1 MVKFIEKKRLLVF
14 YCGALRVLGWI
25 LLCTGVIGV
34 ALLLIEA
41 AQTGGSVE
49 LRDTL
54 GYIKRSNT
62 VFVSIALVSLGFGQ
76 LVRYLFLNDRRM
88 GLLLRYGEKIFYL
101 CAIIAV
107 WNIGAY
113 FWLVA
118 TGRTGGDNSFVS
130 LWLLY
135 FMPTL
140 LYKVAKIL
148 ILIGLGRFLKH
159 ILAMAEDSRLKI

>member
-1 MVKFIEKKRLLVF
+1 MVEFIGKKRLLVF
-14 YCGALRVLGWI
+14 YCTALRILGWI
-25 LLCTGVIGV
+25 LLCMGVIGV
-34 ALLLIEA
+34 ALLFIEA
-41 AQTGGSVE
+41 SQTGGSVE
-49 LRDTL
+49 LRDAL

-62 VFVSIALVSLGFGQ
+62 VFISIALVSLVFAQ
-76 LVRYLFLNDRRM
+76 LVRYLFLNDHKI

-107 WNIGAY
+107 WNMCVF

-118 TGRTGGDNSFVS
+118 TGHQMGGDSS
-130 LWLLY
+130 LISRWLLY

-159 ILAMAEDSRLKI
+159 IIVMKEESRL

>member
-1 MVKFIEKKRLLVF
+1 MVEFIENKRLLVF
-14 YCGALRVLGWI
+14 YCKALRILGWI
-25 LLCTGVIGV
+25 FMCMGIFGTALIFVEAGSSVNITG
-34 ALLLIEA
+34 A
-41 AQTGGSVE
+41 
-49 LRDTL
+49 L

-62 VFVSIALVSLGFGQ
+62 IFISIALVSLGFGQ
-76 LVRYLFLNDRRM
+76 LVRYLFLNDHKM

-118 TGRTGGDNSFVS
+118 TGRQMVGDSSFIS
-130 LWLLY
+130 RWIF
-135 FMPTL
+135 FMSTL

-159 ILAMAEDSRLKI
+159 TIAMAEESRVKI